1 MKKDKSKKRQEK
13 ETLDLFAKTIQMK
26 KIETLTRMK
35 SNDINQVL
43 LFTMTKFNTLFNYL
57 LLLVLKVFVC
67 CFYCVIFQSHP

>member
-57 LLLVLKVFVC
+57 LLLVL
-67 CFYCVIFQSHP
+67 